1 MSRHFRAGSR
11 ASEVYRWLRANPG
24 LHAPQDV
31 ASHLHITTHQAAVTL
46 SNLLSRSLVVRED
59 SRYGVAERRRRV
71 DRPADWDMAAAIEVP
86 DEFGRGA

>member
-1 MSRHFRAGSR
+1 
-11 ASEVYRWLRANPG
+11 
-24 LHAPQDV
+24 
-31 ASHLHITTHQAAVTL
+31 VTL

-71 DRPADWDMAAAIEVP
+71 DRPADWDMAAAAEMP